1 MMGKET
7 TLALLRQM
15 LGPAAQFRDGQW
27 EAIDLAA
34 NQRQRLLVVQR
45 TGWGK
50 SVVYFLA
57 ARILRD
63 AGAGPTLLISPLL
76 SLMRNQILAA
86 EKLGIRA
93 ATIHSQNL
101 EDWAQVEADIEA
113 NQVDVLLVSPERLG
127 NAAFLQKLLPLIQ
140 GSIGMFVVDEAH
152 CISDWGHD
160 FRPDY
165 RRIVRVLRLLPPNV
179 PVLCTTAT
187 ANDRVVKDIE
197 SQIAN
202 LRVLRGPLLRRS
214 LKLYNIKLHDQADR
228 LAWLA
233 HFLPQLPGSGIIYTL
248 TVQDA
253 RRVAEWLE
261 RQGIAAR
268 AYHAALETH
277 QRIETEQ
284 QLLNNDVKAL
294 VATVALGMGFDKPDL
309 GFVIH
314 YQRPGSVVAYYQQVG
329 RAGRA
334 VDSAF
339 GILLSGREDDE
350 IQDYFINSAFP
361 PLEVMS
367 GMLRVLGK
375 AGALTVEEIG
385 AELNYGRGTMEKALR
400 LLEVDGAVTHDTWN
414 YSRTANPWQPDAAR
428 FEQVTQRRRAELEEI
443 KRYVEH
449 HGCLMEFLSRA
460 LDDPAAAPCGKCMN
474 CTGQTQRRAAPSD
487 LVRAA
492 VDFLRHDALVLEP
505 RVRWPK
511 PVLAAVHKIL
521 PDALERYES
530 GHPKMIIPERL
541 RAREGRVLCMYGD
554 AGWGNEVAR
563 GKYQTGRF
571 SEALVTAAA
580 ELIQRKWKPEPPPQW
595 VTAIPSR
602 QHGDLVQDFAQRL
615 AASLGLPFV
624 PALRQRRTTQPQ
636 EEMRNSALQLR
647 NVLRAFKVTEAPVLV
662 PCGAETAPAGL
673 TRMFQRL
680 VQRVSASFGN
690 GPTLP
695 PVPVL
700 LVDDMVDSG
709 WTLTLAAVL
718 LQHHG
723 SGPVYPFA
731 LAKATPRGS

>member
-1 MMGKET
+1 MQKET
-7 TLALLRQM
+7 TLALLQQM

-27 EAIDLAA
+27 EAIDLTA

-86 EKLGIRA
+86 ERLGIRA

-101 EDWAQVEADIEA
+101 EDWERVQAALQTNE
-113 NQVDVLLVSPERLG
+113 VDVLMVSPERLG
-127 NAAFLQKLLPLIQ
+127 NSAFLKRLLPLIQ

-165 RRIVRVLRLLPPNV
+165 RRIVRVLRLLPPKV
-179 PVLCTTAT
+179 PVVCTTAT
-187 ANDRVVKDIE
+187 ANDRVVQDIE

-202 LRVLRGPLLRRS
+202 LHILRGPLVRRS
-214 LKLYNIKLHDQADR
+214 LKLFNIKLDSQADR

-253 RRVAEWLE
+253 RRTALWLQQ
-261 RQGIAAR
+261 QGIAAQ
-268 AYHAALETH
+268 AYHADLEAQDRIIAE
-277 QRIETEQ
+277 QR
-284 QLLNNDVKAL
+284 LLGNEVKAL

-309 GFVIH
+309 GFVVH
-314 YQRPGSVVAYYQQVG
+314 FQRPGSVVAYYQQVG

-350 IQDYFINSAFP
+350 IQQYFINSAFP
-361 PLEVMS
+361 PAEVLS
-367 GMLRVLGK
+367 GVLRVLGK
-375 AGALTVEEIG
+375 SGTLTLDQIA
-385 AELNYGRGTMEKALR
+385 AELNFSRGAMEKALK
-400 LLEVDGAVTHDTWN
+400 LLEVEGAIEHDPAGYT
-414 YSRTANPWQPDAAR
+414 RTANPWQPDTAR
-428 FEQVTQRRRAELEEI
+428 FERVTQRRYAELAEI
-443 KRYVEH
+443 KSYVEH
-449 HGCLMEFLSRA
+449 PGCLMEFLARA

-474 CTGQTQRRAAPSD
+474 CSGQTQRRSAPPE
-487 LVRAA
+487 LVQAA

-505 RVRWPK
+505 RRFWPS
-511 PVLAAVHKIL
+511 PVLAEVHQVL
-521 PDALERYES
+521 PNAIERYEH
-530 GHPKMIIPERL
+530 GRPKMIIPERL
-541 RAREGRVLCMYGD
+541 RAQPGRVLCMYGD
-554 AGWGNEVAR
+554 AGWGREVAH
-563 GKYQTGRF
+563 GKYETGRF
-571 SEALVTAAA
+571 SDALVAAAA
-580 ELIQRKWKPEPPPQW
+580 ELIQSKWQPDPPPQW
-595 VTAIPSR
+595 VTAVPSE
-602 QHGDLVQDFAQRL
+602 HHSELVQDYARRL
-615 AASLGLPFV
+615 GARLGLPFV
-624 PALRQRRTTQPQ
+624 AALRKSRGKQPQ
-636 EEMRNSALQLR
+636 KKMQNSAQQLR
-647 NVLRAFKVTEAPVLV
+647 NVLRAFQVAEAPALAPPSPEVADAGIRRAFQQV
-662 PCGAETAPAGL
+662 ARQVAATFGAAT
-673 TRMFQRL
+673 
-680 VQRVSASFGN
+680 S
-690 GPTLP
+690 LP

-709 WTLTLAAVL
+709 WTLTMAAVL
-718 LQHHG
+718 LQHQG

-731 LAKATPRGS
+731 LAKASPRGS